1 MTCLTY
7 TMCVL
12 HMQRYTRQAHKREG
26 WKEEDTSKSDRAQ
39 PSHSPRRP
47 QWSLLWKETRKE
59 TLCPQPVIF
68 ISISFFLQE
77 CPRQSHLRSNLLFVA
92 DFSVHYIKSS
102 LYKKKSGPKSD
113 LNKLFLSFECTSAGT
128 GIFRTQVWSLTFIG
142 PKSEDWFILN
152 PSPII
157 VLIPVSHWMADD
169 IVKTY
174 LM

>member
-1 MTCLTY
+1 MLDIL
-7 TMCVL
+7 MPG
-12 HMQRYTRQAHKREG
+12 YTRQAHKREG
-26 WKEEDTSKSDRAQ
+26 WKEEDISKSDRAQ

-47 QWSLLWKETRKE
+47 QWSLLWKETRKDA
-59 TLCPQPVIF
+59 LCPQPVIL

-92 DFSVHYIKSS
+92 NFPVHYIKSS
-102 LYKKKSGPKSD
+102 LYKKKSGTQTRFKQA
-113 LNKLFLSFECTSAGT
+113 LL
-128 GIFRTQVWSLTFIG
+128 IFRMHKRRHRDIPDTSRSLTFIEL
-142 PKSEDWFILN
+142 KSEDCFKLN